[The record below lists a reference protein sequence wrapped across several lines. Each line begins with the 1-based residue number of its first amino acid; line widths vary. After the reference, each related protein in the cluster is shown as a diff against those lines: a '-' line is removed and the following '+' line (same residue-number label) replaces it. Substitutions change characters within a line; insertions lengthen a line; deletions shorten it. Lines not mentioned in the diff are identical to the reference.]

1 MDGTFKSTPKNYYQ
15 LFNIIAYIEQE
26 KFYIPIAYILM
37 KNKSFELYFKL
48 LKEIKFHV
56 KINNINVDFKNI
68 NFICDLERSLI
79 KPIKEVF
86 NKSRINGCYFHYV
99 KALWKKMK
107 SYGLTTKN
115 MIDKSKIIIFGC
127 KIFPFILNK
136 EKKNYINDL
145 FEFAKKSNSNY
156 EKFIKYFKR
165 SWLNSNFLNFDEICD
180 GEIYNRTNYICESF
194 NHKINIAVGYPHSKL
209 GVLIEK
215 LKEITINY
223 YQSYINKLFNNNLNQ
238 INSINLFNDIKNFL
252 EKFLKK
258 YNNNIS
264 INLIIQEEG
273 ELKIDFESITLN
285 VLKELYN
292 FNIQFLND
300 DELKNSEENN
310 KI

>member
-15 LFNIIAYIEQE
+15 LFNIIAYIKQE

-37 KNKSFELYFKL
+37 TNKSFELYFKL

-68 NFICDLERSLI
+68 NFICDFERSLI
-79 KPIKEVF
+79 KAIKEVF

-145 FEFAKKSNSNY
+145 FELQK
-156 EKFIKYFKR
+156 
-165 SWLNSNFLNFDEICD
+165 
-180 GEIYNRTNYICESF
+180 
-194 NHKINIAVGYPHSKL
+194 
-209 GVLIEK
+209 
-215 LKEITINY
+215 
-223 YQSYINKLFNNNLNQ
+223 NQ
-238 INSINLFNDIKNFL
+238 I
-252 EKFLKK
+252 
-258 YNNNIS
+258 
-264 INLIIQEEG
+264 LIM
-273 ELKIDFESITLN
+273 
-285 VLKELYN
+285 
-292 FNIQFLND
+292 
-300 DELKNSEENN
+300 KNSLNIL
-310 KI
+310 KDHG